1 MAKLIELLVVFSIYA
16 FLSLCGGLIFSH
28 IGLELIK
35 NLKAHNTNF
44 DPFLVEHNPQY
55 TRVDIEIA
63 KHCKKEREK
72 DNPRLDF
79 LVRYCK
85 HTIRVP
91 AEVPSQ
97 TCSDMTLQQCSSAN
111 GCYILKAYKYVPHIS
126 DSANRCTSETNI
138 VIVRDGKCM
147 ARVRDNAND
156 TCVPCSQHNP
166 ESTCTQ

>member
-1 MAKLIELLVVFSIYA
+1 MVGLPSDRTKGQTMAKLIELLVVFSIYA

-35 NLKAHNTNF
+35 NLKAHNANF

-55 TRVDIEIA
+55 TRADIEIA

-91 AEVPSQ
+91 AESPETKPWLGQ
-97 TCSDMTLQQCSSAN
+97 DTSSGNTMHALTVRA
-111 GCYILKAYKYVPHIS
+111 GA
-126 DSANRCTSETNI
+126 CT
-138 VIVRDGKCM
+138 GQK
-147 ARVRDNAND
+147 
-156 TCVPCSQHNP
+156 
-166 ESTCTQ
+166 